1 MITQV
6 LIMAYYVILLQKQ
19 FGCYHNSLDCYY
31 YGIMVNSVDKFS
43 AYIVNMILPLPMQSI
58 DSSCMCITGDTQWV
72 CAVMH
77 TIASLSST
85 QWMAEQT
92 QSCNTVALSPLPQY
106 VIHQAHPSVCVC
118 VCLLS
123 YYTHLSTSLGFSVPV
138 KTKKKYETSM
148 HVQYTI
154 FTNSIT
160 YTHELL
166 YNTD

>member
-1 MITQV
+1 
-6 LIMAYYVILLQKQ
+6 
-19 FGCYHNSLDCYY
+19 
-31 YGIMVNSVDKFS
+31 
-43 AYIVNMILPLPMQSI
+43 
-58 DSSCMCITGDTQWV
+58 
-72 CAVMH
+72 
-77 TIASLSST
+77 
-85 QWMAEQT
+85 MAEQT
-92 QSCNTVALSPLPQY
+92 QLKALLQPSPSCSLSTLPQFEETSY
-106 VIHQAHPSVCVC
+106 TNELDQAHPSVCVC